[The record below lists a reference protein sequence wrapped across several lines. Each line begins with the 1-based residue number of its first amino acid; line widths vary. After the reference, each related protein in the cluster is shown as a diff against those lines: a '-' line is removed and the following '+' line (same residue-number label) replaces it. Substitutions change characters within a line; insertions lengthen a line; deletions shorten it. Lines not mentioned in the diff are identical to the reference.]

1 MRERLDAMA
10 DKLVKIMACDALGY
24 NTYRIACSGKSILTD
39 YDYEVLGEALR
50 LADDDETV
58 LDIGASIRIIF
69 CSLYAIPIT
78 KLLLAYQRHKL
89 RKIQKAEEA

>member
-10 DKLVKIMACDALGY
+10 DKLVRVLTCDTLGY
-24 NTYRIACSGKSILTD
+24 NAYRVACGNKSILTTD
-39 YDYEVLGEALR
+39 DYEVLRETLR
-50 LADDDETV
+50 LVDDDETV

-69 CSLYAIPIT
+69 DSLYAIPIT

-89 RKIQKAEEA
+89 QKLIEAEEA